1 MVGTE
6 REGLKQLPAPPPA
19 PRRSSIDPTRT
30 AWTLPLTTCWICRG
44 TYPSGEAAARGEGE
58 RVLALESREG
68 TRASRR
74 VEDGHE
80 SE

>member
-19 PRRSSIDPTRT
+19 PRRSSIDPTRI

-44 TYPSGEAAARGEGE
+44 TYPSGEAAAASWKTIACGR
-58 RVLALESREG
+58 STWS
-68 TRASRR
+68 TR
-74 VEDGHE
+74 
-80 SE
+80 